1 MNTIILLRR
10 GVTVTV
16 AHYQLLINKN
26 AFLSL
31 LITCFLAL
39 YFTSIQLMEYFQANF
54 TIRDR
59 VFGRI
64 FYLSTGF
71 HGLHVLFGGMFL
83 ALNLLRLK
91 KLHFNF
97 NHCLGLEFG
106 ILY

>member
-1 MNTIILLRR
+1 
-10 GVTVTV
+10 VTVTI

-31 LITCFLAL
+31 FLTCVLAV
-39 YFTSIQLMEYFQANF
+39 YFTSIQLMEYKQANF
-54 TIRDR
+54 NIRDR

-71 HGLHVLFGGMFL
+71 HGLHVFFGGVFL
-83 ALNLLRLK
+83 FLNLIRLLD
-91 KLHFNF
+91 LHFNF